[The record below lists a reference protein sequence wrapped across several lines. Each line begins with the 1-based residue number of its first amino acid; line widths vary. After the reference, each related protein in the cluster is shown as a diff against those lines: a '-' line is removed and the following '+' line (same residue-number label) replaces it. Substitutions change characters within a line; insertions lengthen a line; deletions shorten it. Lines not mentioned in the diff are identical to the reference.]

1 MKELFL
7 EVKEKKKKWILKLIW
22 GKNMYRRKELIHAEY
37 T

>member
-22 GKNMYRRKELIHAEY
+22 EKTCIGEKN
-37 T
+37 